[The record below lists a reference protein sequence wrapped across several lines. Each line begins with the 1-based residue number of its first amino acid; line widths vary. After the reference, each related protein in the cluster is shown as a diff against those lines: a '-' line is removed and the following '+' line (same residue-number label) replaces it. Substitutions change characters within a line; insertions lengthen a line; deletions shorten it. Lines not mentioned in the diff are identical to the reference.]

1 MASPFLNRIINFIHR
16 HVPSFVPDGKDSS
29 AGGDGSQGGGESVAS
44 GQQPQ
49 MKPDQDVDLH
59 SNSGEQKQ
67 IQPHPKC
74 RLCLAGSIVAKQVI
88 VGGDGTKLDIDEMK
102 LKLC

>member
-59 SNSGEQKQ
+59 SNSGEHIAEADSTTSQMS
-67 IQPHPKC
+67 P
-74 RLCLAGSIVAKQVI
+74 LLGW
-88 VGGDGTKLDIDEMK
+88 IDSSQASDRGR
-102 LKLC
+102 